1 MGVCRR
7 PAILPRRT
15 SHRALAAK
23 TCCLVFSA
31 IVFLCFPPD
40 GRSQAASPPS
50 DEKAASDVEALQE
63 ATRLLEEEIKL
74 ASRPQ
79 IYLLLDL
86 SERILYIKGRGIELH
101 RLPVLHW
108 QVSGGGSP
116 SGLFRL
122 RARPQVDRPKAGP
135 GKDPSLAL
143 APDPINL
150 QDMPAEYLLLYEPG
164 LLLTVAPPFREQPWL
179 WARSLLREWWARV
192 ASWTR
197 VAAQADQVPSGPRL
211 RLTLSQE
218 AARSL
223 AWTVTD
229 GMPLLIG
236 RTAQP

>member
-7 PAILPRRT
+7 PAILSRRT
-15 SHRALAAK
+15 SHPTLAAK
-23 TCCLVFSA
+23 ACLVAFKVI
-31 IVFLCFPPD
+31 IVLFLSLSSL
-40 GRSQAASPPS
+40 SQAAPSAS
-50 DEKAASDVEALQE
+50 DEKTANELASLQE
-63 ATRLLEEEIKL
+63 ANRLLEEEIKL
-74 ASRPQ
+74 AARAQ

-86 SERILYIKGRGIELH
+86 SERILYIKGRGLELH
-101 RLPVLHW
+101 RLAVLHW

-135 GKDPSLAL
+135 GKDPSL

-179 WARSLLREWWARV
+179 WARSFLHEWWARV
-192 ASWTR
+192 ASWTH
-197 VAAQADQVPSGPRL
+197 VAAPVNQVPAGPRL
-211 RLTLSQE
+211 RLTLSKE
-218 AARSL
+218 EARSL